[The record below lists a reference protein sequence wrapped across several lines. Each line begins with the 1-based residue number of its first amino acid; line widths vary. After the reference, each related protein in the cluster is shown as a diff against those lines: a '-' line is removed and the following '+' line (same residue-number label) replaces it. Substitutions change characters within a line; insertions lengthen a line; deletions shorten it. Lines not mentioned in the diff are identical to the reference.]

1 MKSGRVAICL
11 VLCLGAGLS
20 FPAMASETSM
30 SDEVPGEG
38 PNEMSDE
45 APAKASGGRFTE
57 TFDEGLRAFD
67 EGRPKRAYDLW
78 LSIAVQ
84 GDLAAMRNL
93 AYLLQHGFGVEV
105 DAHEAA
111 NWYSRAAKRG
121 LTSAQVNLA
130 AMFQEGEGVPQ
141 NYKLAA
147 QWYARAARAGHAH
160 AQYKLARMIEA
171 GHASAGNLE
180 LAKKLYGWAI
190 DAGHSSALERL
201 RQLDARTAPIAL
213 NVAAPRDKANLAMEG
228 SFSSKSLAGA
238 GDRPMPASMP
248 DRMPDRR
255 GNADAL
261 IRAQQKFIDGE
272 RSGAVA
278 IWRSLA
284 MKSDSEAQ
292 YRLALATLQGH
303 GVHRDEHEA
312 LYWLDIAA
320 TGGHQSAAQL
330 LATLQ

>member
-1 MKSGRVAICL
+1 MKSVRVLICL
-11 VLCLGAGLS
+11 AFCFGAGLS
-20 FPAMASETSM
+20 FAAIASDTAAPDEAAGEET
-30 SDEVPGEG
+30 DEVTGQ
-38 PNEMSDE
+38 
-45 APAKASGGRFTE
+45 APAKAQGGRFAE
-57 TFDEGLRAFD
+57 TFNEGLRAFD
-67 EGRPKRAYDLW
+67 EGRAKRAYDLW

-93 AYLLQHGFGVEV
+93 AYLLQHGLGVEA

-147 QWYARAARAGHAH
+147 QWYAKAARAGHAH
-160 AQYKLARMIEA
+160 AQYKLALMIEA

-190 DAGHSSALERL
+190 DASHSSALESF

-213 NVAAPRDKANLAMEG
+213 DAGAPRDKANLALEG

-238 GDRPMPASMP
+238 GDSLMTEGLMHSQSDVEILKQSRE
-248 DRMPDRR
+248 
-255 GNADAL
+255 
-261 IRAQQKFIDGE
+261 KFIEGDRG
-272 RSGAVA
+272 SAVT
-278 IWRSLA
+278 IWRALA
-284 MKSDSEAQ
+284 MKSGSEAQ
-292 YRLALATLQGH
+292 YRLGLAILQGH
-303 GVHRDEHEA
+303 GAPLDEQEA
-312 LYWLDIAA
+312 LYWFDIAA

-330 LATLQ
+330 LETLQ

>member
-1 MKSGRVAICL
+1 MKRVSALICL
-11 VLCLGAGLS
+11 ALCLSVGLS
-20 FPAMASETSM
+20 FNALANETTAPDETTGKATAKG
-30 SDEVPGEG
+30 SD
-38 PNEMSDE
+38 S
-45 APAKASGGRFTE
+45 RFTE
-57 TFDEGLRAFD
+57 TFNEGLRAFD

-93 AYLLQHGFGVEV
+93 AYLLQNGFGVDA

-147 QWYARAARAGHAH
+147 QWYAKAARAGHAH

-180 LAKKLYGWAI
+180 LARKLYGWAI
-190 DAGHSSALERL
+190 DAGHSSALESF

-213 NVAAPRDKANLAMEG
+213 DAGAPRDKANLAMEG
-228 SFSSKSLAGA
+228 TSSSKSLAGA
-238 GDRPMPASMP
+238 GDTLMTEGLQSLQDDTEMLWQARRQFIEG
-248 DRMPDRR
+248 DR
-255 GNADAL
+255 GSAVTTW
-261 IRAQQKFIDGE
+261 RA
-272 RSGAVA
+272 
-278 IWRSLA
+278 LA
-284 MKSDSEAQ
+284 MKSGSEAQ
-292 YRLALATLQGH
+292 YRLALAILQGH
-303 GVHRDEHEA
+303 GVRRDEQEA

-320 TGGHQSAAQL
+320 TGGHQRAARL

>member
-1 MKSGRVAICL
+1 MKSVSALICL
-11 VLCLGAGLS
+11 ALCLGVGL
-20 FPAMASETSM
+20 PRTALASDDSAT
-30 SDEVPGEG
+30 
-38 PNEMSDE
+38 DE
-45 APAKASGGRFTE
+45 ASRETASGAPGNPADEAAGSQFAE

-93 AYLLQHGFGVEV
+93 AYLLQHGLGVEA

-130 AMFQEGEGVPQ
+130 AMFQDGEGVPQ

-180 LAKKLYGWAI
+180 LARKLYGWAI
-190 DAGHSSALERL
+190 DAGHSSALESL
-201 RQLDARTAPIAL
+201 RQLDARTGPIAL
-213 NVAAPRDKANLAMEG
+213 DAAASRDKTNLAMEG
-228 SFSSKSLAGA
+228 SVSTKSLAGA
-238 GDRPMPASMP
+238 GDPPM
-248 DRMPDRR
+248 
-255 GNADAL
+255 ADNPSLEQA
-261 IRAQQKFIDGE
+261 RQKFINGDRG
-272 RSGAVA
+272 SAVTT
-278 IWRSLA
+278 WRALA
-284 MKSDSEAQ
+284 MKSGSEAQ
-292 YRLALATLQGH
+292 YRLALAILQGH
-303 GVHRDEHEA
+303 GVHRDEQEA

-330 LATLQ
+330 LKTLR

>member
-1 MKSGRVAICL
+1 MKRVRVLICL
-11 VLCLGAGLS
+11 ALCLGVGLS
-20 FPAMASETSM
+20 FAALASEAAAPEEATDKTTVKD
-30 SDEVPGEG
+30 SD
-38 PNEMSDE
+38 S
-45 APAKASGGRFTE
+45 RFAE
-57 TFDEGLRAFD
+57 TFNEGLRAFD

-93 AYLLQHGFGVEV
+93 AYLLQHGLGV
-105 DAHEAA
+105 DADAQEAA

-121 LTSAQVNLA
+121 LTGAQVNLA

-147 QWYARAARAGHAH
+147 QWYAKAARAGHAH

-180 LAKKLYGWAI
+180 LARKLYGWAI
-190 DAGHSSALERL
+190 DAGHSSALESF

-213 NVAAPRDKANLAMEG
+213 DAGAPRDKANLAMEG
-228 SFSSKSLAGA
+228 SSSSKSLAGA
-238 GDRPMPASMP
+238 GDSPIADGLAPAQVDEEMLRQVRQQFIEG
-248 DRMPDRR
+248 DR
-255 GNADAL
+255 G
-261 IRAQQKFIDGE
+261 
-272 RSGAVA
+272 SAVA
-278 IWRSLA
+278 AWRALA
-284 MKSDSEAQ
+284 MKSGSQAQ
-292 YRLALATLQGH
+292 YRLGLAILQGH
-303 GVHRDEHEA
+303 GVHQDEQEA

-330 LATLQ
+330 LKTLQ